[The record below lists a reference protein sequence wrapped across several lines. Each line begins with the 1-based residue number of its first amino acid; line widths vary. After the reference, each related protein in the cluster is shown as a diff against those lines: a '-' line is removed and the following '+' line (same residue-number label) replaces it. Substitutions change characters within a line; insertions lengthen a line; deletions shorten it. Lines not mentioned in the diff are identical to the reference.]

1 MGRNKIDKQKRKIEN
16 MKKNNSKSQIHRS
29 GNISNVHFELYI
41 HSCWL
46 TGDKPP

>member
-41 HSCWL
+41 L
-46 TGDKPP
+46 AG